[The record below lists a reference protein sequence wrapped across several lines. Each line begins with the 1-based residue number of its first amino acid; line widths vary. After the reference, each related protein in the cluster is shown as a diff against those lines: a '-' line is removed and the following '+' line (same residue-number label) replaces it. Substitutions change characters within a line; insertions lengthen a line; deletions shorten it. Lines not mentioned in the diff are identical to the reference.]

1 MLFSLF
7 LIKFIS
13 IFNIFSTL
21 FFLFLCIF
29 TVIFSCII
37 ILARNP
43 MHSVFAL
50 ILSFSTIILIM
61 LAFLQCEFLSIIFLI
76 VYVGAVSILFLFIV
90 MLLNIRNIDLTDQ
103 FFNYFPVGIFIGFIF
118 LVELN
123 YYIFD
128 SISFTFTNLDIYFI
142 YLDFINNIDAASDI
156 TLISYMLYEEYFIVF
171 ILASILLLIAMIGA
185 IMLTLRNVIEVKTQ
199 LIYSQVYRV
208 LVLKSF

>member
-13 IFNIFSTL
+13 IFNAISTL

-29 TVIFSCII
+29 TIIFSCII
-37 ILARNP
+37 ILAKNP

-123 YYIFD
+123 YYIFE
-128 SISFTFTNLDIYFI
+128 SISFTFTNLDLYFI
-142 YLDFINNIDAASDI
+142 YLDFINNIDATSDI

-185 IMLTLRNVIEVKTQ
+185 IMLTLRNIIEVKTQ

>member
-1 MLFSLF
+1 
-7 LIKFIS
+7 
-13 IFNIFSTL
+13 
-21 FFLFLCIF
+21 
-29 TVIFSCII
+29 
-37 ILARNP
+37 
-43 MHSVFAL
+43 
-50 ILSFSTIILIM
+50 
-61 LAFLQCEFLSIIFLI
+61 
-76 VYVGAVSILFLFIV
+76 

-123 YYIFD
+123 YYIFE
-128 SISFTFTNLDIYFI
+128 SISFTFTNLDLYFV
-142 YLDFINNIDAASDI
+142 YLDFINNIDATSDI